1 MPPIPVCPEG
11 REGAGGRVA
20 EWNIGF
26 HEVATRVFVL
36 KGGRI
41 RFRTVAEMNDNEA
54 LHRAHFGLK

>member
-1 MPPIPVCPEG
+1 M
-11 REGAGGRVA
+11 A